1 MANMY
6 RARLASNNKPRFR
19 LLFIPGNPAADIA
32 YNDAYL
38 IIGVIRELS
47 SAPTLYLAGEG
58 DVEDIATLGTYAA
71 PSSGKC
77 RWKAIDNTNLEGLYE
92 LQFAEALFDSS
103 DASRYVSIFV
113 TMPGDADIRK
123 LLYEVELGSLDPQA
137 NGVTLADDA
146 ITSAKFDES
155 SAYPQTGDAYAVVAH
170 ADYGNAKLVRSTTPA
185 NTLTVDASHQALADV
200 SAISGDST
208 AADRLEAILDAM
220 PGGAVVDDN
229 DPDPT
234 ATAFETNL
242 SEATNDHYN
251 GAFVVFTSGA
261 LLGQSRKISDYDGTS
276 KVLTVAA
283 AFTEVPTAGD
293 TFLILGRSE

>member
-1 MANMY
+1 MY
-6 RARLASNNKPRFR
+6 LGRWELDDYLTFAAQTHDST
-19 LLFIPGNPAADIA
+19 GAAADA
-32 YNDAYL
+32 DAVPSYAIYENETAGAL
-38 IIGVIRELS
+38 VTGNMAKLGAVTGFYTEQVQLTAAAGFEL
-47 SAPTLYLAGEG
+47 
-58 DVEDIATLGTYAA
+58 
-71 PSSGKC
+71 GKC
-77 RWKAIDNTNLEGLYE
+77 YAIRVSATVGGVAAAKADMF
-92 LQFAEALFDSS
+92 Q
-103 DASRYVSIFV
+103 
-113 TMPGDADIRK
+113 
-123 LLYEVELGSLDPQA
+123 VE
-137 NGVTLADDA
+137 
-146 ITSAKFDES
+146 
-155 SAYPQTGDAYAVVAH
+155 GDAYAVVAH

-185 NTLTVDASHQALADV
+185 NTLTVDASHQAFADV

-208 AADRLEAILDAM
+208 AADHLEAILDAM

-234 ATAFETNL
+234 ATAFETTL

-283 AFTEVPTAGD
+283 AFTEAPTVGD